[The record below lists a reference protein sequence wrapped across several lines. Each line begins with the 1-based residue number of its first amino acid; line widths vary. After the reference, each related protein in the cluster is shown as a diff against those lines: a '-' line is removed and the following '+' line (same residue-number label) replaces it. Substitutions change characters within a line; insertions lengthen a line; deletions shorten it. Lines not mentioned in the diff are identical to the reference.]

1 VIKRKYHNKPW
12 LTVGGLDRW
21 VCLVLALVAGGLYL
35 HTPLHGYV
43 LDDRLVITEH
53 RYVMEGV
60 EGIPAIMQN
69 DAFVS
74 LYEETGGTNTMTGG
88 RYRPL
93 SQVTFALETEVFGKD
108 PSELDPDKLGDRVEN
123 FPGKIAPPM
132 VGHIGNIVCY
142 VLVVLAGYWF
152 LRRLFGRNP
161 WPAAFGMLFFAVHP
175 LHAEVVANIKSR
187 DELLSLLFLMLALS
201 TAFRHLF
208 LCTIFAVLALF
219 SKEYAILLPILL
231 PLLFW
236 VQPTKAWRFW
246 TQWILVAL
254 AVGGYLWV
262 RFTFVPLQLGAS
274 PDLAMNAYAGVS
286 DPLTAIASKIAALG
300 TYLKLMVVPHPL
312 IYSYSFEHLPF
323 VDFTHWKPLVSGVV
337 LLLIAFVAFSAQA
350 RRHPVGFLLL
360 FMLGCLFL
368 VSNLAF
374 SVANV
379 VAERLAFHASL
390 GFCGVLG
397 WAVARSRSNPLFVVA
412 VLIAA
417 LFGWLAFDR
426 AKDWRDMETLYI
438 ADGDKAPNSVVIQGN
453 AGAKLFDRFVRARAN
468 GAEPEE
474 QEALLKDA
482 ETALVRATE
491 IWEGDGYPRMN
502 LGLVQ
507 FERGD
512 LDAAHESWAQ
522 ASGLLPGHPKLT
534 RYRTTLADRLKTRG
548 IERWRKINRGEVPRG
563 KMAEAMTAALTDLER
578 SAANNN
584 ADPQIWYWLNGAYQE
599 AGDYEG
605 QQLIAEQLRAVG
617 APAWRGFLNDYPQS
631 P

>member
-1 VIKRKYHNKPW
+1 MIKRKYHNKPW
-12 LTVGGLDRW
+12 LTVRGLDRW

-35 HTPLHGYV
+35 HTALHGYV

-60 EGIPAIMQN
+60 EGIPTIMQN

-274 PDLAMNAYAGVS
+274 PDLAMNAYAGVD
-286 DPLTAIASKIAALG
+286 DPLTAFASKIAALG

-337 LLLIAFVAFSAQA
+337 LLLIAFVGFSAQA

-390 GFCGVLG
+390 GFCGVVG
-397 WAVARSRSNPLFVVA
+397 WAVSRSKSNPLFVVA

-426 AKDWRDMETLYI
+426 AKDWSDMETLYI

-534 RYRTTLADRLKTRG
+534 RYRSTLADRLKTRG
-548 IERWRKINRGEVPRG
+548 IERWRRINRGEVPRG
-563 KMAEAMTAALTDLER
+563 KMAEAMTNALTDLER

-599 AGDYEG
+599 AGDFEG
-605 QQLIAEQLRAVG
+605 QQLIAEQVRAVG